1 MVHLLYS
8 ASQKF
13 GVFTVP
19 MAAILLSLAASL
31 LGTQFSIDDQ
41 VRRTLPYA
49 HFIGTSLL
57 FILLPAYLAAVT
69 VSLWRSTEKTLRQ
82 VEDHVTPSEVAQ
94 VRGTLREFPHW
105 RWLVLGF
112 GLFFGISQNSLFAE
126 SIWQTGQT
134 TLLDLIFV
142 TQSIILW
149 VVVADATAWRVNVSY
164 SVSLL
169 AKKMQVD
176 VYNVDKFKPIARMA
190 TLDVLFVAGAMA
202 FMPLQSLDAEFRIWN
217 YQAGF
222 FVGTLAAI
230 FLFLVP
236 LRGARERIRTLKT
249 DKLDQ
254 LRNTLAQIPA
264 DDISRLETQ
273 LSHIDRVSDIADW
286 PIDLKLISRVIGY
299 VIIPPVAWIGA
310 SLVENY
316 FATL

>member
-1 MVHLLYS
+1 M
-8 ASQKF
+8 
-13 GVFTVP
+13 
-19 MAAILLSLAASL
+19 
-31 LGTQFSIDDQ
+31 QFSIDDQ
-41 VRRTLPYA
+41 VRRTLPNA
-49 HFIGTSLL
+49 HFVGTSLL

-69 VSLWRSTEKTLRQ
+69 VGLWRSTEKTLLKI
-82 VEDHVTPSEVAQ
+82 EDHVTPKELTQ
-94 VRGTLREFPHW
+94 VGGALREFPRW

-134 TLLDLIFV
+134 TLLDLVFV

-149 VVVADATAWRVNVSY
+149 IVISDVTAWRVNVSY

-169 AKKMQVD
+169 AKKMNVD

-202 FMPLQSLDAEFRIWN
+202 FMPLQSPDAEFRIWN

-222 FVGTLAAI
+222 IVGTLSAI

-236 LRGARERIRTLKT
+236 LTGARERIQTLKKQ
-249 DKLDQ
+249 KLDQ

-273 LSHIDRVSDIADW
+273 LSHIDRVSDVADW

-299 VIIPPVAWIGA
+299 VIIPPVAWFGA
-310 SLVENY
+310 ALVEKH
-316 FATL
+316 FT